1 MKNKFILSTAILFII
16 AGAGLLELNLE
27 YLSTAFLGVGILLFI
42 FFPLVCDFINDGL

>member
-1 MKNKFILSTAILFII
+1 MKNKFILSTAILFIL

-42 FFPLVCDFINDGL
+42 FFPLISEFTNEK